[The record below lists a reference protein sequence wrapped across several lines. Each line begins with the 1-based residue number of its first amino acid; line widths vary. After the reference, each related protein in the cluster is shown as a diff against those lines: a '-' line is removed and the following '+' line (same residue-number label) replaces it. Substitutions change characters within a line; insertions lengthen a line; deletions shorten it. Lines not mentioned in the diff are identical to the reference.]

1 MAYINDVHILWYVLV
16 AFLGGV
22 IGQFIEYI
30 NLAFLNERKILS
42 KETYRKYKLEG
53 KINYWLII
61 MKVLSFI
68 IVWLVYL

>member
-42 KETYRKYKLEG
+42 KEIYRKYKLEG

-61 MKVLSFI
+61 INAVMYIL
-68 IVWLVYL
+68 LL

>member
-42 KETYRKYKLEG
+42 KETYRKYKLEV
-53 KINYWLII
+53 KIN
-61 MKVLSFI
+61 
-68 IVWLVYL
+68 